1 MLRCGLLGEKLGHSY
16 SPAIHALLG
25 DYEYRLYEKAPGEVE
40 EFLRRGDFDGLNVTI
55 PYKKTVLPLC
65 AELSDGAR
73 SIGSVNT
80 LVRRADGTLFGDNTD
95 AFGFR
100 YLLSS
105 AGIDPKGAKALVLGS
120 GGASVMAVYVLKT
133 LGAASVTVISRTGEN
148 NYSNLGRHADAD
160 LIVNTTP
167 VGMYPDNGAAAVD
180 LTCFPHCRG
189 VADVVYNPARTALL
203 LQAEELGIP
212 RGGGLGMLTAQAV
225 RASELFQGR
234 TIDPALIGSITD
246 KLRRE
251 SGNIILI
258 GMPGC
263 GKTTV
268 AERLSALTGR
278 PVLDADARIA
288 ETAGKTIPEIFAESG
303 EEGFRALETK
313 VLAELGKRSGAI
325 IATGGG
331 CVTRPENY
339 PLLHQNGTLFW
350 LRRDTA
356 LLPRDGR
363 PLSQNADLS
372 EMYEKRAPL
381 YARFADAVIE
391 NDRTA
396 DDAARDILEAYT

>member
-1 MLRCGLLGEKLGHSY
+1 M
-16 SPAIHALLG
+16 
-25 DYEYRLYEKAPGEVE
+25 
-40 EFLRRGDFDGLNVTI
+40 
-55 PYKKTVLPLC
+55 
-65 AELSDGAR
+65 
-73 SIGSVNT
+73 NT

-396 DDAARDILEAYT
+396 DDAARDILGAYT